1 MMIVVLGI
9 GGVFGWVAQ
18 RAHVQRDA
26 VAAITTLRRNTRGN
40 VDKAEVLWVEQV
52 RTLDD
57 LAEGVALMRRHEISD
72 EN

>member
-1 MMIVVLGI
+1 MPRIEPEISYSLG
-9 GGVFGWVAQ
+9 
-18 RAHVQRDA
+18 R
-26 VAAITTLRRNTRGN
+26 